1 MRYSM
6 LTEEDKMF
14 ICDPMVTG
22 KEIQDRFGVGYIT
35 PTRWRKKLGVSLTRG
50 CKKGKERPWQ
60 RKIEK
65 RSCIIC
71 STSFEVK
78 PSERKKLCSKKCVT
92 KFQKSRDKSYMQT
105 EEYKDTL
112 RKDTT
117 PDYRRYAQQVHSL
130 SQKVYEKN
138 IDIINPN
145 RYTRTLCGVDGGFQL
160 DHIIPIRYGFDNGIF
175 IEEMCV
181 AENLR
186 MLPWK
191 ENLGRNRKNKN
202 VE

>member
-1 MRYSM
+1 M

-14 ICDPMVTG
+14 ICDPMITG
-22 KEIQDRFGVGYIT
+22 KEIQARFGVGYIT
-35 PTRWRKKLGVSLTRG
+35 PTRWRKKLGVSVTRG
-50 CKKGKERPWQ
+50 SKKGKEKPWQ
-60 RKIEK
+60 IKIEQ
-65 RSCIIC
+65 RTCIIC
-71 STSFEVK
+71 STSFEVI
-78 PSERKKLCSKKCVT
+78 PSARTKLCSKKCANIHL
-92 KFQKSRDKSYMQT
+92 KSCDRSYMKT

-160 DHIIPIRYGFDNGIF
+160 DHIIPIRYGFDNGIS
-175 IEEMCV
+175 IEEICV
-181 AENLR
+181 VENLR
-186 MLPWK
+186 MLTWK

-202 VE
+202 VEQVIL